1 MGMTDCWWE
10 ATFRWGWPIADER
23 RPLDE
28 DDQLLMQSGGGGGGG
43 GIGVGNNGPFNEA
56 GAASGGL
63 LLFFSLKYGFSP
75 IPLFFIFF

>member
-1 MGMTDCWWE
+1 
-10 ATFRWGWPIADER
+10 
-23 RPLDE
+23 
-28 DDQLLMQSGGGGGGG
+28 MQSGGGGGGG

-63 LLFFSLKYGFSP
+63 LLFFSFKYGFSP